1 MLHKLITKKLIYFNL
16 TIIISLFFISFFFKP
31 NLTTKIDYKFNDIS
45 INQKL
50 LIFNEIIGKTIVS
63 EKFIDNITT
72 TKLDAFIYRYLQY
85 LTDTKNESVYKNCP
99 TEITKGYFRDVR
111 IYEISRFN
119 DSFSVEINYDSLSKS
134 AEEEIKK
141 CFQVIFIE
149 QLNKYYFENLEMVK
163 NITSNLIETNK
174 LQYQSLKSASDLNK
188 YKLEERIISINYMND
203 IKYFISPQSENKPI
217 ITKKSISYLMLYLI
231 IIFLFFIIQIF
242 YIFRKSLNY
251 KKVLK

>member
-31 NLTTKIDYKFNDIS
+31 NLTTKIDYTFNEIS

-50 LIFNEIIGKTIVS
+50 LIFNETISETMLS
-63 EKFIDNITT
+63 EKFIENVTT
-72 TKLDAFIYRYLQY
+72 TKLNDFIYRYLQY

-99 TEITKGYFRDVR
+99 TEITKGYFRNVR
-111 IYEISRFN
+111 IYKIGRFQ
-119 DSFSVEINYDSLSKS
+119 DTFTVEINYDSLSTS

-149 QLNKYYFENLEMVK
+149 QLNKYYLENLEIVK
-163 NITSNLIETNK
+163 IITNNIIEKKK
-174 LQYQSLKSASDLNK
+174 LQYHSLNSLSDLK
-188 YKLEERIISINYMND
+188 KSKLEDRISAMNFMND
-203 IKYFISPQSENKPI
+203 IKYFVSPQSENKPI
-217 ITKKSISYLMLYLI
+217 ITKKSISYLMFYLI

-251 KKVLK
+251 KKILK